1 MIIMKYRYVLATALS
16 LAVLMPGCQKP
27 DELTMTEKSVNAPI
41 SLVGKLVGSDTA
53 YPAQIDENEGS
64 IKVRVPF
71 YISDTEPIQGD
82 LTQMKIEATLPLGA
96 RFVPPIS
103 GIHDLVSGFHS
114 TLIRA
119 DGSKKDYVVTA
130 EYFKSSLALI
140 TKVILPDAPS
150 AFIAYT
156 NPENGE
162 KGSVKI
168 LKTSGQV
175 AAASCKAKLVVSP
188 WATWKSDAAN
198 PDGTIDLSGEPEITV
213 TAQDGTTVVY
223 SSGFN
228 SPKFV
233 KPGEV
238 GYMSALFALNPTKKE
253 PLGFKEANNR
263 TCTVVDNYLI
273 ISALDCKFLVFN
285 RFDGKLLPDVK
296 INVDG
301 CMTESAQVHAITTD
315 AAGHLVAM
323 TLAAANNKWV
333 SNKILEVYAWKDGL
347 DNPPV
352 KILSGDL
359 TSDPVFEKFRNSNTG
374 NLGKSWDVGRKI
386 GVCGDVT
393 KGDAVIATLSPGM
406 ARIMRIILKDG
417 AVQDVTGSAWGLGM
431 WNQQTAV
438 IPLDTRPTGAFVHN
452 GTTNRLISYVSQAD
466 GQTPIIM
473 QPSKNWWEG
482 MLIGIGYIEFNGM
495 KLLGIANTCIEGGAF
510 HYTKLIVGNI
520 SNPTATTFQDG
531 DILDSRNDNFDY
543 TNGREIGKMKYNFT
557 PTGFVSY
564 YNPDGRVGNNGN
576 QTGDVAF
583 GMSPDGNAIQVYLL
597 VTDFGLLSYEITRYD
612 I

>member
-1 MIIMKYRYVLATALS
+1 MIIMKYRYVLAITLS
-16 LAVLMPGCQKP
+16 LAVIMPGCQKP
-27 DELTMTEKSVNAPI
+27 DELTMTEKSVNVPI

-53 YPAQIDENEGS
+53 YPAQIDENEGT

-71 YISDTEPIQGD
+71 YISDTEPVQGD

-96 RFVPPIS
+96 RFVPPVS

-114 TLIRA
+114 TLVRA
-119 DGSKKDYVVTA
+119 DGSRTDYVVTA
-130 EYFKSSLALI
+130 EYFKSPLALI

-150 AFIAYT
+150 AFVAYS

-175 AAASCKAKLVVSP
+175 AAASRKAKLVVSP

-228 SPKFV
+228 YPKFV
-233 KPGEV
+233 KPGEA
-238 GYMSALFALNPTKKE
+238 GYMSALFHLRPSLKD
-253 PLGFKEANNR
+253 PLGFEKANNR

-273 ISALDCKFLVFN
+273 ISALDCKFLVFD
-285 RFDGKLLPDVK
+285 RYDGKRLPDVK
-296 INVDG
+296 VNVAG
-301 CMTESAQVHAITTD
+301 CLTETAQVHAITTD

-333 SNKILEVYAWKDGL
+333 PNKVLEVYAWKDGL

-352 KILSGDL
+352 KILSGDVS
-359 TSDPVFEKFRNSNTG
+359 SDPLFEAFRNSNKA
-374 NLGKSWDVGRKI
+374 NVGKSWDVGRKI

-417 AVQDVTGSAWGLGM
+417 AVQEVTGSAWGLGM

-452 GTTNRLISYVSQAD
+452 GTTNLLISYVSQAD

-473 QPSKNWWEG
+473 QPGTGWWQG
-482 MLIGIGYIEFNGM
+482 MLIGMGYIEFNGM
-495 KLLGIANTCIEGGAF
+495 KLLGVANTLLEGGAF
-510 HYTKLIVGNI
+510 HYTKLIVGDI
-520 SNPTATTFQDG
+520 SNPTATTFKDG
-531 DILDSRNDNFDY
+531 DILDSRSDNFDY
-543 TNGREIGKMKYNFT
+543 TNGREIGKGKQNPTVSGYVSFYNDD
-557 PTGFVSY
+557 GAIG
-564 YNPDGRVGNNGN
+564 PDGN

-583 GMSPDGNAIQVYLL
+583 GMSPDGNAVQVYML
-597 VTDFGLLSYEITRYD
+597 VTDHGLLSYEITKYD
-612 I
+612 M